1 MLGSALGKRMRKV
14 LGATYV
20 IVRCGFV
27 YSAEAEEGLERRH
40 RLPSAIVPKD
50 KLVQVDLEL
59 GAADPVVSA
68 HEPLLQVADGAI
80 GQWDHRL
87 CAAPQFGSERLSAGE
102 VLETDLL

>member
-1 MLGSALGKRMRKV
+1 MGKV

-68 HEPLLQVADGAI
+68 HEPLLQLPMARSASGTTDF
-80 GQWDHRL
+80 
-87 CAAPQFGSERLSAGE
+87 APRRNSVLSG
-102 VLETDLL
+102 